1 MSEVTETTDF
11 LLYRYQIS
19 VSESFIQKDLFK
31 PNDTKEELQKNKN
44 AILRDV
50 LQHLPQLADDESLHF
65 VPETCGNSG
74 TQFLFH
80 VQKQTTKAV
89 EQNFTHL
96 NVKHQ
101 PSAWLA
107 IETDDNYQVIAIQ
120 NRFQP
125 KPNTVIDKLSEVIQN
140 QLIEQGLIFQAHT
153 IKRQNGFWEFVD
165 EHKESI
171 KSVLFKVSPPNMP
184 ALSRVLGNKLNEIV
198 SSTSAETGELKLTA
212 PRNQTLQLNQR
223 DRNLSGLVEYID
235 LGGGDYSFKQSGS
248 QKNLRP
254 KQIVEVV
261 TATPKE
267 ENMLL
272 QRDVHDSRT
281 SIFRKIAEL
290 FHL

>member
-80 VQKQTTKAV
+80 VQKQTTKSV
-89 EQNFTHL
+89 EQDFTDL
-96 NVKHQ
+96 DVKHQ

-107 IETDDNYQVIAIQ
+107 IETDDDYQVIAIQ

-125 KPNTVIDKLSEVIQN
+125 KPNTVIDKLSEVVQN

-212 PRNQTLQLNQR
+212 PRNQTLQLNHR
-223 DRNLSGLVEYID
+223 DRNLSGLVAYID

-261 TATPKE
+261 TAAPKE

-281 SIFRKIAEL
+281 SIFRKIAEFFRL
-290 FHL
+290 

>member
-107 IETDDNYQVIAIQ
+107 IETDDNCQVIAIQ

-125 KPNTVIDKLSEVIQN
+125 KPSAVIDKISKAIQN

-212 PRNQTLQLNQR
+212 PRNQTLQLTHQ
-223 DRNLSGLVEYID
+223 DRNLSGLVQYID

-248 QKNLRP
+248 QKTLHP

-267 ENMLL
+267 EDMLVP
-272 QRDVHDSRT
+272 RDVNDSRT
-281 SIFRKIAEL
+281 SIFRKIAEFFRL
-290 FHL
+290 

>member
-107 IETDDNYQVIAIQ
+107 IETDDNCQVIAIQ

-125 KPNTVIDKLSEVIQN
+125 KPSAVIDKISKVIQN

-212 PRNQTLQLNQR
+212 PRNQTLQLTHQ
-223 DRNLSGLVEYID
+223 DRNLSGLVQYID

-248 QKNLRP
+248 QKTLHP

-267 ENMLL
+267 EDMLV

>member
-50 LQHLPQLADDESLHF
+50 LQHLPRLADDESLHF

-281 SIFRKIAEL
+281 SIFRKIAEFFRL
-290 FHL
+290 